1 MKVMDLKCFDL
12 FDFDSKIQIL
22 DVGASAIAEVPVYKK
37 LMDMGL
43 AHLNA
48 FEGDERQIEAI
59 KTAYSPNVSIFN
71 SFLYD
76 GTEQKVRLAAPASGM
91 SSLLQPDQLALNF
104 FNGFPVFGQ
113 IHAIEDVSTTRLDD
127 VPGLPQIDFVKMD
140 IQGAELTVLKNATEK
155 LKDCVALQ
163 LEVSFVCLY
172 ENQPGFGE
180 IDVWMRS
187 QGFIPHRFLEV
198 KRWSIAPTVF
208 QGNFRIP
215 GNQLLEADIV
225 YIKNPLDPSK
235 LTTEQLKK
243 LAVISH
249 YCMKSFD
256 LCIHA
261 LIELER
267 RNVLPPQGHKLYME
281 NLSSFT

>member
-1 MKVMDLKCFDL
+1 MKCFGL
-12 FDFDSKIQIL
+12 FDIEGKIQVL
-22 DVGASAIAEVPVYKK
+22 DVGASAIAEVPVYKR

-59 KTAYSPNVSIFN
+59 KAAYSPNVSIFN
-71 SFLYD
+71 NFLFD
-76 GTEQKVRLAAPASGM
+76 GTEQKVHLASPASGM

-104 FNGFPVFGQ
+104 FNGFPQFGQ
-113 IHAIEDVSTTRLDD
+113 IHSVENVNTTKLDD
-127 VPGLPQIDFVKMD
+127 VPELPDIDFVKMD
-140 IQGAELTVLKNATEK
+140 IQGAELTVLKNATAR
-155 LKDCVALQ
+155 LSDCVAVQ

-180 IDVWMRS
+180 IDIWMRS

-198 KRWSIAPTVF
+198 KRWSIAPTIF
-208 QGNFRIP
+208 NGNFRVP

-225 YIKNPLDPSK
+225 YIRNPIDPGN
-235 LTTEQLKK
+235 LTPEQLKK

-256 LCIHA
+256 LSSF
-261 LIELER
+261 LLLELER
-267 RNVLPPQGHKLYME
+267 REILPPGGRKVYME
-281 NLSSFT
+281 NVNSFV

>member
-1 MKVMDLKCFDL
+1 MDLRCFDL